1 MTAFP
6 GRGIEDL
13 LNAVHVG
20 SKGGHENSPFGP
32 AENALESL
40 PHCPLGR
47 CVPGPLRVSR
57 IRQEAEH
64 AILAQLGK
72 GVKVGHLAVVGGLV
86 KLEVAAVHNGAHRRM
101 ESHRDYSGYAVVD
114 MDELHI
120 ETAHFDPLARAD
132 FMQHSTPLQPVLDE
146 LHP

>member
-1 MTAFP
+1 MRCTLEAK
-6 GRGIEDL
+6 R
-13 LNAVHVG
+13 
-20 SKGGHENSPFGP
+20 GHENSPFGP

-40 PHCPLGR
+40 PTVLSGR

-86 KLEVAAVHNGAHRRM
+86 
-101 ESHRDYSGYAVVD
+101 
-114 MDELHI
+114 
-120 ETAHFDPLARAD
+120 T
-132 FMQHSTPLQPVLDE
+132 T
-146 LHP
+146 